1 MEVMLLDSPCMEC
14 QMTDSE
20 KAACMGCPER
30 FEWEKEK
37 GLDPGSLLAGIKT
50 AKFDVPT
57 RKNEK

>member
-1 MEVMLLDSPCMEC
+1 MEC

-37 GLDPGSLLAGIKT
+37 GLEPGSLLAGIKT